1 MGANMKKRYKC
12 KQCYAINIDNYDF
25 CVSCGAPLKRPKST
39 LFRVVFQVLGLMG
52 FYLGLQTLFGVI
64 VTIPVVYRNINSI
77 EIVDGLAIFSHFSDA
92 ILIAATLSALIFI
105 AIVGIYYYRR
115 RHSVKPLYRFDQI
128 RFSHIF
134 WASVMGFG
142 CIFLS
147 QIIINVSEAVGI
159 LNMESMEGFEEL
171 MALMFG
177 QSPVWLILLAV
188 GIVAPIAEELLFR
201 GLIFHLLNRHL
212 NIKVALILQGVLFG
226 LFHMNLV
233 QGVYASVLGVVL
245 GIAYI
250 LTGSLWVPIVIHIV
264 NNSVAIFLPEAWM
277 NEPVLYAFLLS
288 LMLLVPLG
296 VWALYRTNS
305 KKFILDL
312 NA

>member
-1 MGANMKKRYKC
+1 
-12 KQCYAINIDNYDF
+12 
-25 CVSCGAPLKRPKST
+25 
-39 LFRVVFQVLGLMG
+39 
-52 FYLGLQTLFGVI
+52 
-64 VTIPVVYRNINSI
+64 
-77 EIVDGLAIFSHFSDA
+77 
-92 ILIAATLSALIFI
+92 
-105 AIVGIYYYRR
+105 
-115 RHSVKPLYRFDQI
+115 
-128 RFSHIF
+128 
-134 WASVMGFG
+134 MGFG